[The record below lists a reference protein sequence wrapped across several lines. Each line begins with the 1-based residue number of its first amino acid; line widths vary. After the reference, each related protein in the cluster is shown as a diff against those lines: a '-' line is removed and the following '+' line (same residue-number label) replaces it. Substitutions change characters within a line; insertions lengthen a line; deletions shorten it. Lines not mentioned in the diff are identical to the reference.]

1 MDGFRRTRALDYR
14 PGCLV
19 SYVQLKKQARSFQFF
34 FLSDEWLESLPLVLV
49 LVALEN
55 GNVTLLTLPLSLF
68 KVLPKHVPYCIS
80 ITKVVTTHKP
90 LRQLFPNQPYNH
102 KPPIPPSLSFLS
114 ILFFPFEP
122 LAS

>member
-55 GNVTLLTLPLSLF
+55 GNVTLLILPLSLF
-68 KVLPKHVPYCIS
+68 KVLPGMFHTVYQS
-80 ITKVVTTHKP
+80 LATTHKP
-90 LRQLFPNQPYNH
+90 LR
-102 KPPIPPSLSFLS
+102 
-114 ILFFPFEP
+114 
-122 LAS
+122 